1 MLFSAQYSLWS
12 IILKSP
18 HHNTYRYQRNGFM
31 FGTFAHI
38 VFVYLFW
45 SSCSAL
51 LMEQFF
57 GNLWLS
63 LLLYFVSCQL
73 LSLYNPLEPLK
84 VFPQFVIV
92 SLYVL
97 PDALL
102 ELLGDID
109 FGVNLI
115 SVGIYIHLGVGA
127 DISVFIHLLLFDGHK
142 PLVPS
147 FLFID

>member
-51 LMEQFF
+51 LMEIFLEICDLLYYCILF
-57 GNLWLS
+57 LVNYFPCTIHWNLSRYSHNLS
-63 LLLYFVSCQL
+63 LWVYMFTWRRYGALGWHWLWCKLDFCWNLYSPWSRGGHICFYPSS
-73 LSLYNPLEPLK
+73 SLWWT
-84 VFPQFVIV
+84 
-92 SLYVL
+92 
-97 PDALL
+97 
-102 ELLGDID
+102 
-109 FGVNLI
+109 
-115 SVGIYIHLGVGA
+115 
-127 DISVFIHLLLFDGHK
+127 
-142 PLVPS
+142 
-147 FLFID
+147 